1 MFKTFKKLKKPQQQS
16 QTGRPFIIPLL
27 LSIATMQEVRAEEIP
42 EHFTGVRPIGM
53 GDAFTAVA
61 NDENAVWTNPAGI
74 GRVRKA
80 RSRGGYSILKIP
92 NVIGGTNS
100 DGYNFS
106 KAYQGSAQSSV
117 DEIIA
122 EAQNLA
128 DKPFWAR
135 AAAFPVTLFDVGREA
150 PMAFGLVSNTTA
162 KIVIPSESPEVAR
175 IEAVS
180 DVGGVLSLGFT
191 TMANRFN
198 VGIQARPI
206 ARYAYEDRIPSQDL
220 LNKGVMT
227 QRLTEG
233 ANKSQ
238 AVAADAGVMMT
249 LGDFWFP
256 TVGMAILNL
265 PVGCKADYLNP
276 FTEKPE
282 KVCGTVFSGDFSNA
296 DALSTV
302 DPTDIRIGLSITPR
316 LSQKIAVRL
325 AIDAHHIPA
334 GDSTNGSYGLQGI
347 EVSKLIH
354 AGAEFFVGNPL
365 LPSPFSLRT
374 GYSQGSPT
382 AGASVNLGFLAL
394 EAAVFG
400 RDVSSTSRPIK
411 DLRYLG
417 SLSFDF

>member
-1 MFKTFKKLKKPQQQS
+1 MVNHFNINFTRHRRSSGLNQLLIVYIFS
-16 QTGRPFIIPLL
+16 IYFSPFAY
-27 LSIATMQEVRAEEIP
+27 SEEIP

-61 NDENAVWTNPAGI
+61 NDENAIWTNPAGI

-80 RSRGGYSILKIP
+80 RSRGAFSLVKFP

-106 KAYQGSAQSSV
+106 KAYQGSAEKSV
-117 DEIIA
+117 DEIVA

-128 DKPFWAR
+128 NKPFWAR
-135 AAAFPVTLFDVGREA
+135 AAAFPVTLFNAGREE
-150 PMAFGLVSNTTA
+150 PMAFGLLSNTTA
-162 KIVIPSESPEVAR
+162 KIVIPSETPEIAR

-198 VGIQARPI
+198 IGVQARPI

-227 QRLTEG
+227 ERLKAG

-238 AVAADAGVMMT
+238 AVAADAGIMMT

-256 TVGMAILNL
+256 TLGMAVLNL
-265 PVGCKADYLNP
+265 PVGCKSNYLNP

-282 KVCGTVFSGDFSNA
+282 RVCGTVFSGDFANA
-296 DALSTV
+296 DAISTV
-302 DPTDIRIGLSITPR
+302 DPTDIRVGVSITPR
-316 LSQKIAVRL
+316 LTQKLAVRL
-325 AIDAHHIPA
+325 AIDGHHIPA
-334 GDSTNGSYGLQGI
+334 GDSVSGSYGLQGV

-374 GYSQGSPT
+374 GYSQGFPT
-382 AGASVNLGFLAL
+382 AGMSVNLGVLAL
-394 EAAVFG
+394 DVAAFG
-400 RDVSSTSRPIK
+400 RDVSSTSKPIQ
-411 DLRYLG
+411 DTRYLG
-417 SLSFDF
+417 SLSLDF